1 MRILLTVWFTAWS
14 TFLLTR
20 IGTMGACGEIGLA
33 GPLAVIALMVVT
45 AGLSALA
52 TMELCQADKLFQD
65 QKG

>member
-33 GPLAVIALMVVT
+33 GALAVIAIMIVT

-52 TMELCQADKLFQD
+52 TMEQSNSDSAAENPR
-65 QKG
+65 

>member
-20 IGTMGACGEIGLA
+20 IGTMGACGEIGPA
-33 GPLAVIALMVVT
+33 GALAVIALMVVT

-52 TMELCQADKLFQD
+52 TMEQCNSDSAAENPR
-65 QKG
+65 